1 MIFFMIQSMTAFT
14 RHEIKY
20 SWGYGFLEIRSLNQR
35 YLEINLRLPEYFRH
49 LDQEIRNIFR
59 DHLSRGKIDCY
70 LQFEIITSNKNIL
83 NINKELL
90 FCIIQKIKWVN
101 MQFDSNKTKINP
113 IDILRWP
120 GVTVNEE
127 AKISSADTEL
137 LNIVNI
143 TINDLIKVRETEGVA
158 LKKIIEKQLT
168 NLKNEIRELKNK
180 LPVIK
185 KMQQERFLIKLQS
198 FKEQTESNKLEQ
210 EIILFFQR
218 FDITEELDRLDIH
231 VKNIYHMLNKQEP
244 IGRRLDFM
252 MQELFRETNT
262 LASKAINI
270 DIINSA
276 IEIKVFIEQMRE
288 QIQNVE

>member
-1 MIFFMIQSMTAFT
+1 MIQSMTAFT

>member
-1 MIFFMIQSMTAFT
+1 MIQSMTAFT

-35 YLEINLRLPEYFRH
+35 YLEINVRLPEYFRH
-49 LDQEIRNIFR
+49 LEPEIRNIFR

-90 FCIIQKIKWVN
+90 FCIIEKIKWVN

-127 AKISSADTEL
+127 AKISSGDTEL

-143 TINDLIKVRETEGVA
+143 TINDLIKVRETEGIA

-168 NLKNEIRELKNK
+168 NLKNEIKKLKNK

-185 KMQQERFLIKLQS
+185 KLQQERFLIKLQS

-231 VKNIYHMLNKQEP
+231 VKKINHMLNKKEP